1 MQLRIVV
8 TAAALA
14 LTLSACTTS
23 AAFRERQNAELARF
37 EAHAGAPVD
46 KIHAFTGVDQ
56 WQSLSP
62 TKLAIWTSVNRAY
75 LLTLRAP
82 CNGLEFQSAIGI
94 SSTNN
99 IIVRRFDKVVFENQ
113 QCFIEEIRPVDYK
126 AMKQQ
131 RRSEKDAQ
139 ASGG

>member
-1 MQLRIVV
+1 MLGRILG
-8 TAAALA
+8 TTALA
-14 LTLSACTTS
+14 LSLAACTTT
-23 AAFRERQNAELARF
+23 AAFRERQNAELARY

-46 KIHAFTGVDQ
+46 EIRAFTGVDQ

-99 IIVRRFDKVVFENQ
+99 IIMRRFDKVVFENQ

-131 RRSEKDAQ
+131 RRADKAAQ
-139 ASGG
+139 DSGG